1 MERLQGWSG
10 ICLTIQNCRSLKLF
24 ANFAKR
30 SGRNDLPD
38 RKPAFSVGL
47 LPKGLNFNDMNSEQY
62 DFSDISPYDDN
73 VFHQKMEDLVKEP
86 GFLHAI
92 NYTMPKDDVPALI
105 DELLR
110 IDNKY
115 DFQHQVMYPFLEML
129 AKTTTAGI
137 TLGGIKYYNPAMNY
151 VFITN
156 HRDIVL
162 DASFLNLAFIRKGLP
177 TSEVAIGN
185 NLLIYDWIT
194 DLVRLN
200 KSFIVKRN
208 TTLREGLEAAKK
220 LSAYIHYCILEKRES
235 IWIAQREG
243 RAKDSSDHT
252 QESLVKMLALGGE
265 GPFVERLKEINLL
278 PVSIS
283 YEYDPND
290 YLKAKEFMMRR
301 RDPQFKKSQR
311 DDLFSME
318 TGLLQ
323 FKGRVHFQLTPR
335 INNKLDQI
343 GDFRDNNTA
352 AKYVGC
358 LIDQAI
364 HRSYE
369 IFPINYI
376 AFDLL
381 HHTERFRRKYTEE
394 QKKETEEYFN
404 RQLSKVDVP
413 DLTAEERDYMM
424 EMMLVMYANPLK
436 NKLKTILGGME

>member
-1 MERLQGWSG
+1 
-10 ICLTIQNCRSLKLF
+10 
-24 ANFAKR
+24 
-30 SGRNDLPD
+30 
-38 RKPAFSVGL
+38 
-47 LPKGLNFNDMNSEQY
+47 MNSQQL
-62 DFSDISPYDDN
+62 DFSDIAPYDDDI
-73 VFHQKMEDLVKEP
+73 FHEKMKALVKDP
-86 GFLHAI
+86 GFLHAVY
-92 NYTMPKDDVPALI
+92 YTMPKEDVPALI
-105 DELLR
+105 EDLLK

-115 DFQHQVMYPFLEML
+115 DFQHQVMFPFLEML

-137 TLGGIKYYNPAMNY
+137 SLGGVKYYNPALNY

-162 DASFLNLAFIRKGLP
+162 DASFLNLAFMRRGMP

-185 NLLIYDWIT
+185 NLLVFDWIN

-208 TTLREGLEAAKK
+208 TGLREGLLAARN
-220 LSAYIHYCILEKRES
+220 LSSYIHHSILDKHES
-235 IWIAQREG
+235 VWIAQREG
-243 RAKDSSDHT
+243 RAKDSSDRT

-265 GPFVERLKEINLL
+265 GTFMQKLKEINLM

-283 YEYDPND
+283 YEFDPND
-290 YLKAKEFMMRR
+290 YLKVKEFLMKR
-301 RDPQFKKSQR
+301 RDPNFKKSQR

-323 FKGRVHFQLTPR
+323 FKGKVHFQLTPR
-335 INNKLDQI
+335 INPKIDQI
-343 GDFRDNNTA
+343 GEFPDVNTS

-376 AFDLL
+376 AFDML
-381 HHTERFRRKYTEE
+381 HRCSRFSGKYTEE
-394 QKKETEEYFN
+394 QKQETVNYFTS
-404 RQLSKVDVP
+404 QLNKIDVP
-413 DLTAEERDYMM
+413 DVTDEERDFMM
-424 EMMLVMYANPLK
+424 EMMLIMYANPLK

>member
-1 MERLQGWSG
+1 M
-10 ICLTIQNCRSLKLF
+10 TTHDY
-24 ANFAKR
+24 NFT
-30 SGRNDLPD
+30 
-38 RKPAFSVGL
+38 
-47 LPKGLNFNDMNSEQY
+47 
-62 DFSDISPYDDN
+62 DISPYDDSQ
-73 VFHQKMEDLVKEP
+73 FHEKMEKLIKEP

-92 NYTMPKDDVPALI
+92 RYTMPEEDIPKLMG
-105 DELLR
+105 ELEK

-115 DFQHQVMYPFLEML
+115 DFQTKIMYPFLEIL

-137 TLGGIKYYNPAMNY
+137 SLGGVKYYNPSLNY
-151 VFITN
+151 IFLTN

-162 DASFLNLAFIRKGLP
+162 DASFLNLAFLRRGMP

-185 NLLIYDWIT
+185 NLLVFDWIN

-208 TTLREGLEAAKK
+208 TGLREGLEAAKK
-220 LSAYIHYCILEKRES
+220 LSAYIRYAILEKHES

-252 QESLVKMLALGGE
+252 QESLLKMLAISGE
-265 GPFVERLKEINLL
+265 GTFNEKLEGLNIM

-290 YLKAKEFMMRR
+290 YLKAREFLMRR
-301 RDPQFKKSQR
+301 RDPNFKKSQR

-323 FKGRVHFQLTPR
+323 FKGRVHFQMTPR
-335 INNKLDQI
+335 INTKLDQI
-343 GDFRDNNTA
+343 GDFKDTNTA
-352 AKYVGC
+352 AKYVGA
-358 LIDQAI
+358 LIDNAI

-376 AFDLL
+376 AYDLL
-381 HHTERFRRKYTEE
+381 HDSKRFARKYTRE
-394 QKKETEEYFN
+394 QKEEVEEYFN
-404 RQLSKVDVP
+404 RQLNKVELEDV
-413 DLTAEERDYMM
+413 TEEERKYML
-424 EMMLVMYANPLK
+424 EMMLIMYSNPLK
-436 NKLKTILGGME
+436 NKLKTLLGGII

>member
-1 MERLQGWSG
+1 MKEHEL
-10 ICLTIQNCRSLKLF
+10 
-24 ANFAKR
+24 
-30 SGRNDLPD
+30 
-38 RKPAFSVGL
+38 
-47 LPKGLNFNDMNSEQY
+47 
-62 DFSDISPYDDN
+62 DFSDIAPYDDSI
-73 VFHQKMEDLVKEP
+73 FKEKMASLVKDP
-86 GFLHAI
+86 GFLHAVG
-92 NYTMPKDDVPALI
+92 YTMPANDVPLLI
-105 DELLR
+105 EDLLK

-115 DFQHQVMYPFLEML
+115 DFQHDVMFPFLEML

-137 TLGGIKYYNPAMNY
+137 SLGGVKYYNPALNY

-162 DASFLNLAFIRKGLP
+162 DASFLNLALMRHGIP

-185 NLLIYDWIT
+185 NLLVFDWIN

-208 TTLREGLEAAKK
+208 TGLREGLLAAKK
-220 LSAYIHYCILEKRES
+220 LSAYIHYAILDKRQS
-235 IWIAQREG
+235 VWIAQREG

-252 QESLVKMLALGGE
+252 QESLVKMLAIAGE
-265 GPFVERLKEINLL
+265 GSFMDKLKEINLM

-290 YLKAKEFMMRR
+290 YLKAKEFLMKR

-335 INNKLDQI
+335 INAKLDQI
-343 GDFRDNNTA
+343 GEFPDVNTA
-352 AKYVGC
+352 ARYAGC

-369 IFPINYI
+369 IFPINYV
-376 AFDLL
+376 AFDIL
-381 HHTERFRRKYTEE
+381 HNTNRFSNKYTPQQREE
-394 QKKETEEYFN
+394 AEQYFHG
-404 RQLSKVDVP
+404 QLSKIDVE
-413 DLTAEERDYMM
+413 DVTKEEQEFLM
-424 EMMLVMYANPLK
+424 EMMLTMYANPLK
-436 NKLKTILGGME
+436 NKLRTILGGME